1 MSELYFRTQIL
12 ANCVILFPPP
22 ASPTLLTLYEG
33 DNNRSLIFITDS
45 KTGRLLLEGGGGRND
60 LFGLQS
66 LLSHTGLMLKNHIA
80 ALRNGELPTL
90 GEQTPAATEDDTN
103 ATQRLE
109 AEIARLR
116 SENDELRQRLDRSTA
131 SHAEALQMVQTSYG
145 HQMGALVM
153 AQRCLEQQLGGTD
166 NPPT

>member
-1 MSELYFRTQIL
+1 
-12 ANCVILFPPP
+12 
-22 ASPTLLTLYEG
+22 
-33 DNNRSLIFITDS
+33 
-45 KTGRLLLEGGGGRND
+45 
-60 LFGLQS
+60 
-66 LLSHTGLMLKNHIA
+66 MLKNHIA

-131 SHAEALQMVQTSYG
+131 SHAKTLQMVQTSCGY
-145 HQMGALVM
+145 QMGALVM
-153 AQRCLEQQLGGTD
+153 AQRCLERQLGGTD
-166 NPPT
+166 NPLT